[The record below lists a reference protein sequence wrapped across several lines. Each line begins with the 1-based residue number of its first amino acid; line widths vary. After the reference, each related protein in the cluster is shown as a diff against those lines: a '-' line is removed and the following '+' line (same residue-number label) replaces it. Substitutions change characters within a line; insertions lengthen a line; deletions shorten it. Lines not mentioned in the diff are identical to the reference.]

1 MRRYLQKTMT
11 LQQFEALQNVIVQ
24 AVADSEDY
32 QDLRQPART
41 MARNG
46 RRRRAPKP
54 SAGASL
60 RIVSRAR
67 AAGRG

>member
-1 MRRYLQKTMT
+1 MT
-11 LQQFEALQNVIVQ
+11 PQQLALENIIVQ

-32 QDLRQPART
+32 QTYA

-46 RRRRAPKP
+46 RRRRVPKP

-60 RIVSRAR
+60 RIGSRAR
-67 AAGRG
+67 VAGRG